1 MVGGPSPFD
10 DDDDVSRSG
19 EVLAG
24 TDVSA
29 SKRLPTSPCVK
40 QKNKIKLGLCT
51 EI

>member
-19 EVLAG
+19 EVLVG

-29 SKRLPTSPCVK
+29 QRRLPNSPCVK
-40 QKNKIKLGLCT
+40 QNKIKLGLCT